1 MKESLMHIVEDIINA
16 VPVFERNNRYILV
29 DYR

>member
-16 VPVFERNNRYILV
+16 VPVLEKNK
-29 DYR
+29 YRDKVAS